1 MALPSSGPLSGSQ
14 IAAELSAASINIS
27 LGGMAD
33 SASFLAPDKYS
44 DFYGYSAGTV
54 NSGLRTS
61 GTYKKPAFG
70 CSQTTATTFY
80 WTKPNGGS
88 SNTAQVNDTCYTNS
102 GATTTLGAGNYGQ
115 GIFNATQ
122 VITVNSSGVVTA
134 LYLCFN

>member
-14 IAAELSAASINIS
+14 IAAELSVSSTNIS
-27 LGGMAD
+27 LGGMSD

-44 DFYGYSAGTV
+44 DFYGYSAGTI
-54 NSGLRTS
+54 NSGNRTS

-80 WTKPNGGS
+80 WTKPNGGA
-88 SNTAQVNDTCYTNS
+88 SNAAQVGDTCYTNS
-102 GATTTLGAGNYGQ
+102 TATTTLGAGNYGQ
-115 GIFNATQ
+115 GVFSATQ